1 MFNTIAYVLM
11 INIDDIMEEVA
22 GVFAYHEDALKYAE
36 NNLLNG
42 EVGYYIKFY
51 HLASGKDF
59 FIQYL

>member
-1 MFNTIAYVLM
+1 MSHIVAYVLM
-11 INIDDIMEEVA
+11 INIDNIMEEVA
-22 GVFAYHEDALKYAE
+22 GVFANHEDALKYAE
-36 NNLLNG
+36 NNPLNG